1 MKLNTFLT
9 IAAVLAGLYG
19 LGFFLIPAQTVGL
32 YGISLEVNGLFIAR
46 YLGSAFLGVAVLTWL
61 ARSLTSQEA
70 RPILLGDFVISLTG
84 LLVAVWDAFA
94 GDGNALSW
102 ATVVIYLFL
111 ALGFAYFQFFAAPS
125 APGIKPVAPQH

>member
-1 MKLNTFLT
+1 MKLNTFLAV
-9 IAAVLAGLYG
+9 AAVLAALYG

-32 YGISLEVNGLFIAR
+32 YAITLDENGLFVAR

-61 ARSLTSQEA
+61 ARGLTSHEA
-70 RPILLGDFVISLTG
+70 LRPIMLADLVISVTG
-84 LLVAVWDAFA
+84 LLVALWDAFA

-111 ALGFAYFQFFAAPS
+111 TAGFAYFEFMAAPS
-125 APGIKPVAPQH
+125 SRMAPQH

>member
-1 MKLNTFLT
+1 MKLNTFLA
-9 IAAVLAGLYG
+9 IAAVLAALYG

-32 YGISLEVNGLFIAR
+32 YAITLDENGLFVAR

-61 ARSLTSQEA
+61 ARGLTSQEA
-70 RPILLGDFVISLTG
+70 LRPILLGEFIISLTG
-84 LLVAVWDAFA
+84 LIVAVWDAFA

-111 ALGFAYFQFFAAPS
+111 TAGFAYFGFLAVPS
-125 APGIKPVAPQH
+125 SRMATQH

>member
-1 MKLNTFLT
+1 MKFNTFLA
-9 IAAVLAGLYG
+9 IAAVLAALYG
-19 LGFFLIPAQTVGL
+19 LGFFLIPAQTVGF
-32 YGISLEVNGLFIAR
+32 YGITLDENGLFVAR

-61 ARSLTSQEA
+61 ARNLTSQEA
-70 RPILLGDFVISLTG
+70 LRPIMLGDFVISLTG

-111 ALGFAYFQFFAAPS
+111 ALGFGYFQFFAAPS
-125 APGIKPVAPQH
+125 ARMAPQH

>member
-1 MKLNTFLT
+1 MKINTFLA
-9 IAAVLAGLYG
+9 IAAVLAVLYG
-19 LGFFLIPAQTVGL
+19 LGFFLIPAQTAGL
-32 YGISLEVNGLFIAR
+32 YGITLDENGLFVAR

-61 ARSLTSQEA
+61 ARNLTSEEA
-70 RPILLGDFVISLTG
+70 LRPIMLGDFVIALTG

-111 ALGFAYFQFFAAPS
+111 ALGFGYFGFFAAPRS
-125 APGIKPVAPQH
+125 RLAPQH

>member
-1 MKLNTFLT
+1 MKFNTFLA
-9 IAAVLAGLYG
+9 IAAILAALYG
-19 LGFFLIPAQTVGL
+19 LGFLLIPAQTVGF
-32 YGISLEVNGLFIAR
+32 YGITLDINGQFVGR

-70 RPILLGDFVISLTG
+70 LRPIILGDLVISVTG
-84 LLVAVWDAFA
+84 LVVAVWDVFA

-111 ALGFAYFQFFAAPS
+111 TVGFVYFQF
-125 APGIKPVAPQH
+125 VASPRS

>member
-1 MKLNTFLT
+1 MKFNTFLA
-9 IAAVLAGLYG
+9 IAAVLAALYG
-19 LGFFLIPAQTVGL
+19 LGFFLIPAQTVGF
-32 YGISLEVNGLFIAR
+32 YGITLDENGLFVAR

-61 ARSLTSQEA
+61 ARNLTFQEA
-70 RPILLGDFVISLTG
+70 LRPIMLGDFVISLTG

-111 ALGFAYFQFFAAPS
+111 TLGFAYFQFFAAPS
-125 APGIKPVAPQH
+125 ARMAPQH

>member
-1 MKLNTFLT
+1 MKINTFLA
-9 IAAVLAGLYG
+9 IAAFLAVLYG
-19 LGFFLIPAQTVGL
+19 LGFFLVPAQTIGL
-32 YGISLEVNGLFIAR
+32 YGITLDQNGLFVAR
-46 YLGSAFLGVAVLTWL
+46 YLGSVFLGVAVLTWL

-70 RPILLGDFVISLTG
+70 LSPILLGDFVISLTG

-111 ALGFAYFQFFAAPS
+111 TLGFAYFQFVASPS
-125 APGIKPVAPQH
+125 SRMATQG

>member
-1 MKLNTFLT
+1 MKFNTFLA
-9 IAAVLAGLYG
+9 IAAILAALYG
-19 LGFFLIPAQTVGL
+19 LGFLLIPAQTVGF
-32 YGISLEVNGLFIAR
+32 YGITLDINGQFVGR

-70 RPILLGDFVISLTG
+70 LRPIILGDLVISVTG
-84 LLVAVWDAFA
+84 LVVAVWDVFA

-111 ALGFAYFQFFAAPS
+111 TVGFAYFQF
-125 APGIKPVAPQH
+125 VASPRS